1 MAVDQKAAQG
11 AERAGAAPARA
22 GTSARAGAPARP
34 GSAPAAARR
43 APARRPIPEH
53 LDDLL
58 RLTTER
64 GASDLHLKPTRPP
77 LLRVSGRLRALEEYE
92 PLRPGDIERMVNA
105 ILSPQQQAR
114 FEERLAVDI
123 GYGVSGL
130 ARFRGNIYMQRGSL
144 AASFRRIPYEI
155 RNLEDL
161 ELPEV
166 LLDFCDL
173 PMGLVLITGPT
184 GSGKSTTLAALI
196 KHITRHRPVHVIT
209 IEDPMEFLF
218 TDGVATLAQ
227 REVGTDTISF
237 REALRNAMRQDPDV
251 IMVGEMRD
259 PETISTVIT
268 AAETGHLVFSTLHTN
283 SATQTIDR
291 ILDSFPPEQ
300 QGQVKA
306 QLAQVIKGVASMKLI
321 ERADGSGLVAALEV
335 MKSSPKIA
343 KLIEL
348 GETANLLEEVESS
361 VTYYRMQ
368 STNQSLLAL
377 LVHGTITYAE
387 AMRQSPDP
395 EDLSL
400 KLRKMFPKIEERGG
414 DMTPSTSDFSQILE
428 LQQFRR
434 LYEEQEEKTKI
445 RLAER
450 DEKIADAEA
459 RIADRNTQIADLKA
473 RVEELNHD
481 REKMKNDYNR
491 LRAEAQEKI
500 DKLMERI
507 KELNQRLIGK

>member
-1 MAVDQKAAQG
+1 DPLTPPQIRQLLDDVLTDAQKA
-11 AERAGAAPARA
+11 
-22 GTSARAGAPARP
+22 
-34 GSAPAAARR
+34 
-43 APARRPIPEH
+43 
-53 LDDLL
+53 
-58 RLTTER
+58 
-64 GASDLHLKPTRPP
+64 K
-77 LLRVSGRLRALEEYE
+77 LEQH
-92 PLRPGDIERMVNA
+92 M
-105 ILSPQQQAR
+105 
-114 FEERLAVDI
+114 AVDI
-123 GYGVSGL
+123 GYGVHGL

-161 ELPEV
+161 ELPET

-173 PMGLVLITGPT
+173 PQGLVLITGPT

-196 KHITRHRPVHVIT
+196 KHITARRPVHVIT

-291 ILDSFPPEQ
+291 ILDSFPPDQ

-306 QLAQVIKGVASMKLI
+306 QLAQVLKGVASMKLI
-321 ERADGSGLVAALEV
+321 ERADGRGLVAAMEI
-335 MKSSPKIA
+335 MKTSPKVA

-348 GETANLLEEVESS
+348 GETAQLLEEVESS

-400 KLRKMFPKIEERGG
+400 KLRKMFPKIEEKGG
-414 DMTPSTSDFSQILE
+414 EMSPSTSDFSQILE

-434 LYEEQEEKTKI
+434 MYEEQEEKTKI

-450 DEKIADAEA
+450 DEKIADVEA
-459 RIADRNTQIADLKA
+459 RLT
-473 RVEELNHD
+473 
-481 REKMKNDYNR
+481 
-491 LRAEAQEKI
+491 
-500 DKLMERI
+500 
-507 KELNQRLIGK
+507 